1 MRDVELANKLVAV
14 GVLEQLDRN
23 KWPDLYHAIDFS
35 DEPLDAAAAV
45 RDWRVA
51 GACLERWPTTINVE
65 HLQLTLDKMLR
76 QPSAICEAFVFAV
89 DHTADGKGQ

>member
-1 MRDVELANKLVAV
+1 MDDKALADKLVAA
-14 GVLEQLDRN
+14 GVLEQLDRTR
-23 KWPDLYHAIDFS
+23 WADLYHPIDYS

-51 GACLERWPTTINVE
+51 GACLEQWPTTINVE

-76 QPSAICEAFVFAV
+76 QPSAICEAFVFAT
-89 DHTADGKGQ
+89 DHDEQSQ

>member
-1 MRDVELANKLVAV
+1 MNDKALADKLVAA
-14 GVLEQLDRN
+14 GLLEQLDQT
-23 KWPDLYHAIDFS
+23 KWPDLYHPVDYS

-51 GACLERWPTTINVE
+51 GACLEQWPTTINVE

-76 QPSAICEAFVFAV
+76 QPSAICEAFVFA
-89 DHTADGKGQ
+89 TAHD